1 MMSEGRKNVNDEIPL
16 VQKNTNKESGSGPL
30 VIYTDA
36 RLGLHVCQKLSEK
49 FRPKPKPKK

>member
-16 VQKNTNKESGSGPL
+16 VQKNNNKESGSGPL

-49 FRPKPKPKK
+49 FRPKPKP